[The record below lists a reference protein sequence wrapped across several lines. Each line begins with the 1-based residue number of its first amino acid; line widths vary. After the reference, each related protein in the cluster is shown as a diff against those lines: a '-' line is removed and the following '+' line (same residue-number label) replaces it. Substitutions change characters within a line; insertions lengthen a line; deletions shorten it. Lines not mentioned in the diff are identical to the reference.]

1 MRPLVVSLLAGLT
14 TFFAYYFLLG
24 GIRDQTPHSEVPVV
38 TDQQQPVNNNNEGD
52 NSLQPKGHAATTPTP
67 PAAADPDAEKIE
79 KLRIKLQPKPLQKGQ
94 DGYLVKHQFLHLHHM
109 KTAGTCK

>member
-14 TFFAYYFLLG
+14 TFFVYYFLLG
-24 GIRDQTPHSEVPVV
+24 GVRDQTPHSEVPIV
-38 TDQQQPVNNNNEGD
+38 TDQPPVNNNNNEGD
-52 NSLQPKGHAATTPTP
+52 DSLQPKGHAATPTP

-79 KLRIKLQPKPLQKGQ
+79 KLRIKLQPKPLQEGQ
-94 DGYLVKHQFLHLHHM
+94 DGSLAKHQFLHLHHM